1 MRSLILTLAALLAFG
16 IAAQA
21 QTRGNGQ
28 ARPAEQGMAVADTGG
43 IVAYSDTLAAD
54 TAAVFPAAKAAGD
67 DGGCSRDDRMERL
80 LDNVNTPFGLIAYLA
95 SIGAGGIVVAVFFVL
110 LCLLVVFSPVILIV
124 AIFYLALKRKSE
136 RYRIIEKAME
146 TGQPIP
152 DVLGRSEAVDGD
164 RYWRRGV
171 LTFSIGLGLMA
182 FALCVGAPPF
192 AGIGLFVGIYG
203 VGQAVIGRTS
213 ARKEGGEEAE
223 DSGNL

>member
-1 MRSLILTLAALLAFG
+1 MTLVALLAFG
-16 IAAQA
+16 MTAQA

-28 ARPAEQGMAVADTGG
+28 ARPAEQSLAVADTGG
-43 IVAYSDTLAAD
+43 IVACKDTLAAD
-54 TAAVFPAAKAAGD
+54 TAAVLPAANVSG
-67 DGGCSRDDRMERL
+67 DGGVCCLDNRMERL

-95 SIGAGGIVVAVFFVL
+95 SIGAGGIIVAVFFVL
-110 LCLLVVFSPVILIV
+110 LCLLIVFSPVVLIV

-146 TGQPIP
+146 TGRPIP
-152 DVLGRSEAVDGD
+152 DVVGRNGAVDGE

-171 LTFSIGLGLMA
+171 LTFSIGIGLVA
-182 FALCVGAPPF
+182 FALCVGAEPL

-213 ARKEGGEEAE
+213 ARGKDNEATE
-223 DSGNL
+223 DDGCL